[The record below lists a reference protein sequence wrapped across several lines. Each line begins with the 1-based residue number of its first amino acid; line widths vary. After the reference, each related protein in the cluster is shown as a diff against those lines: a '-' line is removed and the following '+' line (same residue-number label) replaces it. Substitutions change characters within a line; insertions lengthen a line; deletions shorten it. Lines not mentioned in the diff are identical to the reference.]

1 MRCSMQLLDLRIMF
15 EVLMAGHLIA
25 WPLSRRRRFPIRL
38 MSSSICC
45 MAAMALIPISDNL
58 SPSSGPVP
66 PVVSGT
72 LVYVFAAMLLY
83 AALHH
88 CYAARRSTMLFCV
101 VSGYTIQHLLSAMN
115 STFSYSGL
123 YERFPESEP
132 FIYLAL
138 AACVGFGCYATLCRG
153 IRKLGTII
161 VENRAM
167 VALSFIAV
175 FVDIIIGIYV
185 LYMSKNAYQR
195 EYLTLLSIYDVVVC
209 LFLLHVMFDL
219 AVNRSL
225 RLKNQTMARLI
236 DEQRERYAFSAR
248 TIERVNI
255 KCHDLKHQVHH
266 LASNATGVDDRL
278 LSNLERTIDDYDS
291 IFNTGCDA
299 LDVVLDEKHSICVK
313 RGIELACMAD
323 GTSLKDLAPDD
334 VYVLFGNILDNA
346 IEAQESVQPEN
357 ERYIILTVKAT
368 GKMLVIHEENRMS
381 GKLRYQ
387 DGLPMTTK
395 KNENMDHG
403 FGTRSIRHIAAT
415 YDGAL
420 SMTDKDGWFM
430 LDIAIPL
437 SK

>member
-15 EVLMAGHLIA
+15 EVLAAGHLVA
-25 WPLSRRRRFPIRL
+25 WPLSRRRQFPIRL
-38 MSSSICC
+38 ISSSACC
-45 MAAMALIPISDNL
+45 VVIMSLIPVSGNL
-58 SPSSGPVP
+58 SSSSGPIP
-66 PVVSGT
+66 PIISGT
-72 LVYVFAAMLLY
+72 LVYVSAAALLY
-83 AALHH
+83 VALRC
-88 CYAARRSTMLFCV
+88 CYAERRSTMLFCV

-115 STFSYSGL
+115 STLSYSGL
-123 YERFPESEP
+123 YRRFPKSEP

-138 AACVGFGCYATLCRG
+138 IACIGLGCYVTLCRG

-167 VALSFIAV
+167 VVLAFVAV
-175 FVDIIIGIYV
+175 FVDIMIGIYV
-185 LYMSKNAYQR
+185 LYMSENAYQR
-195 EYLTLLSIYDVVVC
+195 KYLTLLSVYDVVVC

-225 RLKNQTMARLI
+225 RMKNRTMARLI
-236 DEQRERYAFSAR
+236 DEQRERYALSAR

-266 LASNATGVDDRL
+266 LTNGAGGVDNRL

-291 IFNTGCDA
+291 MFNTGCDA

-323 GTSLKDLAPDD
+323 GTSLKSLAPDD

-357 ERYIILTVKAT
+357 ERYIIITVKTT

-381 GKLRYQ
+381 GKLKYQ

-395 KNENMDHG
+395 KNETMDHG
-403 FGTRSIRHIAAT
+403 FGTRSIRHIATA
-415 YDGAL
+415 YDGTL

-430 LDIAIPL
+430 LDIVIPL
-437 SK
+437 NV